1 MPYYTFT
8 IPKKSGGTRTITAP
22 DPELKAKQKE
32 LLKGMR
38 RLPAFWVSKKAHG
51 FARKRS
57 ILTNARIHTGKKWIL
72 NLDIEDFFPSITR
85 SRTLGHYKLGGDLD
99 LAFHNGSLPQG
110 APTSPFLSNI
120 YMRDFDTTIVVL
132 VRKYVSDDIEY
143 TRYADDLTFSSNS
156 YALEKVPLF
165 VRTKLNTL
173 DLKLNNKKTRLAGPG
188 QRQEVT
194 GLNINSGRPTI
205 PKKYRRK
212 VRAITHRVSVG
223 WSITEK
229 QKAKLLGMISHI
241 SLCHPEEALKYR
253 NILLQ
258 GDIKVVSDNP
268 RKLHHVKRITL
279 DQKANKTKHH
289 TNPASKP
296 ATSKPAV
303 SRKIH
308 KCT

>member
-8 IPKKSGGTRTITAP
+8 IPKKSGGTRTIAVP
-22 DPELKAKQKE
+22 DPELKAKQRE
-32 LLKGMR
+32 LLKEMQMA
-38 RLPAFWVSKKAHG
+38 PTFWISKKAHG

-57 ILTNARIHTGKKWIL
+57 ILTNASVHTGKMWIL

-85 SRTLGHYKLGGDLD
+85 SRLLALYNLD
-99 LAFHNGSLPQG
+99 LAFHNNSLPQG

-120 YMRDFDTTIVVL
+120 YMRDFDTTILGL
-132 VRKYVSDDIEY
+132 VRQYVSDDIEY

-165 VRTKLNTL
+165 VRTKLKTL
-173 DLKLNNKKTRLAGPG
+173 DLELNNEKTRLAGPG

-212 VRAITHRVSVG
+212 MRAITHRASVG

-258 GDIKVVSDNP
+258 DTIRVVSDNT
-268 RKLHHVKRITL
+268 RKLHHVKRIRL
-279 DQKANKTKHH
+279 DQKANKTKQH
-289 TNPASKP
+289 TNSISKP

-303 SRKIH
+303 IRIIH
-308 KCT
+308 KCA